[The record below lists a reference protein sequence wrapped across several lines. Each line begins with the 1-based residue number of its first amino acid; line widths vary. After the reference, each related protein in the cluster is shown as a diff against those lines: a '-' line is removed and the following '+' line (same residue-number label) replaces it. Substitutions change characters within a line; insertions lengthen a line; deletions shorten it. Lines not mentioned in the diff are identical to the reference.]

1 MPPTEKAL
9 GAAAVPARDREVA
22 DVDRLSRIDRED
34 RARSV
39 GVQRGVAAAGER
51 QAVRD
56 FEVAPAGARDRERCP
71 VDQARACEDGR
82 ERVRLGRAV
91 DMTEVSAP
99 AWPLRPARGLP
110 RAPRPRK
117 AESEPGCFQIRRM
130 ISPLVRWAQLGHG
143 KRECLISPR
152 SVTDAAGF
160 VACPPPHRQC
170 LHDPL
175 HGYRGEQMRGPDE
188 LGELLTNREKH
199 ASSPGRTSTR
209 GTRSR
214 ALGLQLGGCRG
225 KPRRIRLDLLARDSR
240 LVPPARYSCIPGR

>member
-1 MPPTEKAL
+1 MPPRAFLLSDVALFPLTALCVSGECACLSQRAIVDPSLSQGPRGTVLVHAAVRERERTFVVDAADGEEDAPGTVAAHGALRERERAEVLDATDTEKAL

-91 DMTEVSAP
+91 DHDEVSAP
-99 AWPLRPARGLP
+99 AWPAPTSARPAT
-110 RAPRPRK
+110 
-117 AESEPGCFQIRRM
+117 S
-130 ISPLVRWAQLGHG
+130 
-143 KRECLISPR
+143 
-152 SVTDAAGF
+152 AA
-160 VACPPPHRQC
+160 A
-170 LHDPL
+170 
-175 HGYRGEQMRGPDE
+175 
-188 LGELLTNREKH
+188 TK
-199 ASSPGRTSTR
+199 S
-209 GTRSR
+209 
-214 ALGLQLGGCRG
+214 
-225 KPRRIRLDLLARDSR
+225 
-240 LVPPARYSCIPGR
+240 